1 MIKPFLNAVGYLLLA
16 TALSMAGVGLAG
28 VLSLGPALA
37 DEPRHELAAGDKVRV
52 TVFGEKELS
61 GEFELDGYGTF
72 AMPLI
77 GPVKALAIDAR
88 TLEGRIAGILR
99 DGYLRDPKVNVEVLS
114 LRPIYILGEVN
125 QPGSY
130 PYRAGLSVLN
140 AAAMAGGFTYRADED
155 DIVVKRGGKGD
166 AKATDLESLVRPGD
180 IIRVKE
186 RLF

>member
-1 MIKPFLNAVGYLLLA
+1 MIRSFVNAVGYLLLA

-28 VLSLGPALA
+28 VLSLGPAFA
-37 DEPRHELAAGDKVRV
+37 DQPQHELTAGDKVRV
-52 TVFGEKELS
+52 TVFGETELS

-77 GPVKALAIDAR
+77 GPIKALSMDAR
-88 TLEGRIAGILR
+88 GLESRIATILR
-99 DGYLRDPKVNVEVLS
+99 DGYLRDPRVNVEVLS

-155 DIVVKRGGKGD
+155 DIVIKRGGKGD
-166 AKATDLESLVRPGD
+166 AKATELESLVRPGD